1 MERRAFLR
9 TGLAAGLVGVGGT
22 GTFPSLL
29 SATPRR
35 LPDGSV
41 RLNSNENPLG
51 ISPAARQAIIDGL
64 DLCNRYPGASR
75 EPVMEALAKKHGVK
89 TANIQLGAGSTE
101 ILQIFVQLFGRG
113 APIVAA
119 DPTFEDVPRYARP
132 FSIPLEMVPLRADY
146 SHDIGRMQEVVRA
159 SGGPAIVYLCNPN
172 NPTGTIT
179 SCAEIDSWIGSAP
192 DNVYFLVDE
201 AYYEFAESA
210 EGYWSALKW
219 VESKPNVIV
228 VRTFSKIYGM
238 AGMRL
243 GYGVAH
249 EDTVQRV
256 GAIAASNNA
265 NHLASVAG
273 LASLNDEQMIPRSID
288 ANTRARRILEDTLDD
303 LGIEHLPSHT
313 NFLMHRIT
321 GDLRTYRDRMREQ
334 GWLVGRA
341 FPPML
346 TYNRVSLAM
355 PDDMARFSETLR
367 NFRSRNWV

>member
-1 MERRAFLR
+1 MERRAFLH

-22 GTFPSLL
+22 ATAPSLL

-51 ISPAARQAIIDGL
+51 ISPAARRAIIDGL
-64 DLCNRYPGASR
+64 NLCNRYPGESR
-75 EPVMEALAKKHGVK
+75 APVMEALAEKHGVT

-101 ILQIFVQLFGRG
+101 VLQMFVQLFGRG

-119 DPTFEDVPRYARP
+119 NPTFEDVPRYARP
-132 FSIPLEMVPLRADY
+132 FSIPLEMVPLRVDY
-146 SHDIGRMQEVVRA
+146 SHDIDRMHEVVRR
-159 SGGPAIVYLCNPN
+159 SGGPAIVYICNPN

-179 SCAEIDSWIGSAP
+179 SCAEIDSWIATAP
-192 DNVYFLVDE
+192 EDVFFLVDE
-201 AYYEFAESA
+201 AYFEYA
-210 EGYWSALKW
+210 EGAPDYWSALKW
-219 VESKPNVIV
+219 VATHPNVVV

-249 EDTVQRV
+249 EDTIDRV

-265 NHLASVAG
+265 NHLANVAA
-273 LASLNDEQMIPRSID
+273 LASLGDRGLIPRSVD
-288 ANTRARRILEDTLDD
+288 VNHRARIVLEETLDE

-313 NFLMHRIT
+313 NFLMHRIQ
-321 GDLRTYRDRMREQ
+321 GNLQTYRDRMRERD
-334 GWLVGRA
+334 WLVGRA

-346 TYNRVSLAM
+346 SYNRVSLAM
-355 PDDMARFSETLR
+355 PDDMARFSETIR
-367 NFRSRNWV
+367 DFRARSWV